1 VRNQGEF
8 DAAKALIAS
17 GQSDSTIAQM
27 TGIPRRTISAWRRGE
42 NRRHS
47 PVACAE
53 GTCQGRDLSKLDPEQ
68 YSYLLGLYLGDGCL
82 TAGRRNV
89 WLLRISLDAAYPQII
104 EMCARALET
113 VFPAKTARCKQ
124 RPDSR
129 CVDVSMW
136 SKHWPCLFP
145 QHGPGRKHLRSIRL
159 ARWQNETVDLGR
171 RAFVRGLIH
180 SDGTRIVAIERKGSY
195 ERRAARYAFSNRSE
209 DIKALFCESLDALG
223 IRWTRP
229 SDRQIAIYR
238 KASVALLDEFVGP
251 KR

>member
-1 VRNQGEF
+1 MRRRINVVEALALPLAPARPGP
-8 DAAKALIAS
+8 KAS
-17 GQSDSTIAQM
+17 SVDSA
-27 TGIPRRTISAWRRGE
+27 GA
-42 NRRHS
+42 
-47 PVACAE
+47 VA
-53 GTCQGRDLSKLDPEQ
+53 
-68 YSYLLGLYLGDGCL
+68 
-82 TAGRRNV
+82 
-89 WLLRISLDAAYPQII
+89 
-104 EMCARALET
+104 
-113 VFPAKTARCKQ
+113 
-124 RPDSR
+124 
-129 CVDVSMW
+129 
-136 SKHWPCLFP
+136 
-145 QHGPGRKHLRSIRL
+145 
-159 ARWQNETVDLGR
+159 NETVDLGR